1 MSEDPRSEVSRI
13 LESLLKGTDGRRE
26 AQDKLFELV
35 YDELRAIADRLMQ
48 GERRAHTLQPTAL
61 VHEAYMRL
69 AHHPPAHWRGKAH
82 FLGIAARAM
91 RQILVEHARRRRALK
106 RGGGL
111 RLVTLNESLVGSG
124 ENTVDVLALDGVLEA
139 LTSLDPRM
147 EKVVVF
153 RVFGGLN
160 MDEIAD
166 LLDVSRRTA
175 YNDWDFAK
183 HWLAA
188 ELAKGSN

>member
-1 MSEDPRSEVSRI
+1 MSEDPRSEVNRI
-13 LESLLKGTDGRRE
+13 LDQLLRGEAGGRQ
-26 AQDKLFELV
+26 AQDRLFELV
-35 YDELRAIADRLMQ
+35 YDELRGMADRLMQ
-48 GERRAHTLQPTAL
+48 GERRSHTLQPTAL

-69 AHHPPAHWRGKAH
+69 AHHPPTHWRGKVH

-91 RQILVEHARRRRALK
+91 RRILVEHARRRRAQK

-111 RLVTLNESLVGSG
+111 RGVTLNESLVGSDD
-124 ENTVDVLALDGVLEA
+124 NTVDVLALDGALEA

-166 LLDVSRRTA
+166 LLEVSRRTA

-188 ELAKGSN
+188 ELAKGSS